1 MQSTKVVTLANI
13 ESRDQTVFNV
23 SSRRH
28 TLLRDDK
35 ISDSF
40 ISQAVADELNV
51 AKMMQSADKRE
62 ERNIVRKGENVS
74 PLAFFFRVM
83 NSINNKIL
91 DRSNL
96 KASADNNLNVAIIT
110 AGNHVT
116 QQQQQWPIFEKNPW
130 LQVRKSSI
138 IPLIH
143 DRLEFGLK
151 QRRRK
156 DSRDLLDV
164 LDFLNNTW

>member
-13 ESRDQTVFNV
+13 ENRDQTVFNV

-51 AKMMQSADKRE
+51 AKMMQPADKRE

-110 AGNHVT
+110 AGNYVT
-116 QQQQQWPIFEKNPW
+116 QQQQQ
-130 LQVRKSSI
+130 
-138 IPLIH
+138 
-143 DRLEFGLK
+143 
-151 QRRRK
+151 
-156 DSRDLLDV
+156 
-164 LDFLNNTW
+164 